1 MAEAGSLQDMWER
14 LGPEGF
20 MVITALD
27 GNDTADLKD
36 WADTYGATH
45 PIVGDGDGTF
55 FWTYSKYSAW
65 PMRVLIDHG
74 MVLTSIDDGADEPE
88 VQALLD
94 QYQ

>member
-1 MAEAGSLQDMWER
+1 MWER

-27 GNDTADLKD
+27 GNDTGDLKD
-36 WADTYGATH
+36 WADTYGSTH
-45 PIVGDGDGTF
+45 PVVGDGDGTF
-55 FWTYSKYSAW
+55 FWTYSKTCSW
-65 PMRVLIDHG
+65 PMKVLVDHG
-74 MVLTSIDDGADEPE
+74 MVLTSVDDMAEESD